1 MILCF
6 IFIHIVL
13 KYKKRWKRKD
23 ITSCMKTLSWH
34 KIIYNFMLKFFLMLS
49 VQQVHI
55 TPEIILTMLIDQV
68 TFSSVVSSTA
78 EIGWSCYAPV
88 YCPDDYFTVSPH
100 VLVHCYRRLPSGVTM
115 RAHTSSCPC
124 GALNIKLNRNCA
136 CILQNYNGLILD
148 HSKYDIWCGFWHEL
162 FY

>member
-1 MILCF
+1 
-6 IFIHIVL
+6 
-13 KYKKRWKRKD
+13 
-23 ITSCMKTLSWH
+23 MKTQRYYFMYENIILTQ
-34 KIIYNFMLKFFLMLS
+34 IIYNFMLKFFLMLS